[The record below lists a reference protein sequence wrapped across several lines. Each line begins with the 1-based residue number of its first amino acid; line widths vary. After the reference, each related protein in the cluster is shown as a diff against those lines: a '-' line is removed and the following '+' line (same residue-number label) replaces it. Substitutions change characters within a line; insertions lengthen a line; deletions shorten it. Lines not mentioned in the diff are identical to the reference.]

1 MVSRTTE
8 RRRMLAGDPVT
19 LRQVAQARRMQ
30 RMRVPLVLIA
40 AALNVRS
47 SDLDRAL
54 WTYIDT
60 DVEELVAPNRQPP
73 PMF

>member
-1 MVSRTTE
+1 MVTRTTE
-8 RRRMLAGDPVT
+8 RRRMQAGDPVT

-30 RMRVPLVLIA
+30 RMKVPLVLIA
-40 AALNVRS
+40 SQLGVRS

-54 WTYIDT
+54 WNYIDT
-60 DVEELVAPNRQPP
+60 DVEELVAPVRRVE

>member
-1 MVSRTTE
+1 MR
-8 RRRMLAGDPVT
+8 AGDPVT

-30 RMRVPLVLIA
+30 RLKVPLALIA
-40 AALNVRS
+40 AALGVRS

-54 WTYIDT
+54 WAHIDT
-60 DVEELVAPNRQPP
+60 DVEELVGPARRPP